1 MQSRDRLLPFV
12 ASSRLP
18 GNGEAMMARWGKE
31 RVEEVIL
38 GRPTLFFS
46 LFFSSC
52 SLLMSRTRPQSRMRR
67 LMVLS
72 STSGL
77 LFNWGK
83 LTLSLVVAR
92 WPSSGVAENVA
103 WLLAEGDR
111 WDVGLVRIGEG
122 GEENMWGGRFPQMRG
137 ARGELE

>member
-1 MQSRDRLLPFV
+1 
-12 ASSRLP
+12 
-18 GNGEAMMARWGKE
+18 MARWGKE

-52 SLLMSRTRPQSRMRR
+52 SVLMSRTRPQRRMRR

-83 LTLSLVVAR
+83 LTLSLFVAS
-92 WPSSGVAENVA
+92 WPSSGVA
-103 WLLAEGDR
+103 WLLAGGER

-137 ARGELE
+137 ARGEREEVE